1 MLQIHLQ
8 ISLQNLKCVFIIE
21 IKKIQCYYFLLRLW
35 ANSAL
40 TRNVLRLQWRYCQIN
55 YNNSWKCSQK
65 TQLSIVPSAFVRKN
79 LSQNAFLIIE
89 IIYNQAQ
96 GILFEME
103 ANLWVIFI
111 TLCTIVP
118 KSEMNHR
125 TGCYLFQFPCNE
137 ETSFWTSLSRL
148 TIKSNKCALWPIYKC
163 MGVVLLSTN

>member
-1 MLQIHLQ
+1 MLQIHLH
-8 ISLQNLKCVFIIE
+8 ISLQNRKCVFIIE

-79 LSQNAFLIIE
+79 LSQKAFSFTE
-89 IIYNQAQ
+89 IIYNEAQ

-125 TGCYLFQFPCNE
+125 IGCYVFKFHCDE
-137 ETSFWTSLSRL
+137 ETSYQAFLERL
-148 TIKSNKCALWPIYKC
+148 TIKSNQCALWPIYEC
-163 MGVVLLSTN
+163 VGVILLSTN